1 MAPGCDFGAGRAD
14 CSFSSD
20 QQCQASA
27 SGLVVYCLENPYFTA
42 KAA

>member
-1 MAPGCDFGAGRAD
+1 MALGCDFGAGRAD
-14 CSFSSD
+14 CGFSSY

-27 SGLVVYCLENPYFTA
+27 SGRVAYCSENPYFTV